1 MDGPGQQLYR
11 IIARTILFALTG
23 RKLPLHGGGLSTR
36 SFIHINDVVKAT
48 YLVSM
53 KGTPGSCYHI
63 STRKTLTVRSLVEII
78 CKKVGVGFEDL
89 VAITEDR
96 LGKDDAYLLDSS
108 FIRDQMDWTDEVE
121 LNNGI
126 EDTMSWISGN
136 LSTLEKQPLE
146 YYHKA

>member
-1 MDGPGQQLYR
+1 ME
-11 IIARTILFALTG
+11 
-23 RKLPLHGGGLSTR
+23 
-36 SFIHINDVVKAT
+36 
-48 YLVSM
+48 
-53 KGTPGSCYHI
+53 
-63 STRKTLTVRSLVEII
+63 SLVEII
-78 CKKVGVGFEDL
+78 CNKVGVSFEDL

-108 FIRDQMDWTDEVE
+108 FIRDQMDWTDEVD